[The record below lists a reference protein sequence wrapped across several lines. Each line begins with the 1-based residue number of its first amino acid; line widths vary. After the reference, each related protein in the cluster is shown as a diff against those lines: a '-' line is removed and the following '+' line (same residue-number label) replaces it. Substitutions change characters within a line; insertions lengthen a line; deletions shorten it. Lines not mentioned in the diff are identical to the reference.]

1 MGFLPCPIL
10 KIEKSS
16 LILQKI
22 PLILEKKCFVCV
34 HIYGLNSHKKAVCWV
49 SRTKNTIFSPV
60 VPFFVCRT
68 WGVYW
73 SFYFYSLYFSI
84 RILFHRHWR
93 FTGQQGKGGDHLLLY
108 SITSS
113 RSPTLRHLFA
123 TLHVRWQSRIFD
135 RNACAYQTYHLIELS
150 FDWLI
155 DDGMFVY
162 LLDELIL
169 GFCFSDL
176 TWENGEFQLASTITL
191 VLQANRLTKCAS
203 VLLFQETYPPLKNF
217 WLCARK

>member
-1 MGFLPCPIL
+1 MKQNKRLFITPNQALWVFSPALFWKL
-10 KIEKSS
+10 KKVAWFYKKFPWFWKKSA
-16 LILQKI
+16 L
-22 PLILEKKCFVCV
+22 FVF
-34 HIYGLNSHKKAVCWV
+34 ISMGLNSHKKAVCWV

-60 VPFFVCRT
+60 APFFVCRT
-68 WGVYW
+68 WGVCW
-73 SFYFYSLYFSI
+73 SFYFYLLYFSI

-123 TLHVRWQSRIFD
+123 TLHVRWQSHIFD

-155 DDGMFVY
+155 DWWWNVCLF
-162 LLDELIL
+162 
-169 GFCFSDL
+169 
-176 TWENGEFQLASTITL
+176 TWWIDSRF
-191 VLQANRLTKCAS
+191 
-203 VLLFQETYPPLKNF
+203 LFQRLDMGKRWISTRIDYHPCITSEPINQV
-217 WLCARK
+217 C

>member
-1 MGFLPCPIL
+1 MKQDKRLFITPNQALWVPPPCPIL

-22 PLILEKKCFVCV
+22 LLILEKKWFVCV

-60 VPFFVCRT
+60 APFFVCRT

-73 SFYFYSLYFSI
+73 SFYFYLLYFSI

-93 FTGQQGKGGDHLLLY
+93 FTGQQGKVGDHLLLY
-108 SITSS
+108 STTSS
-113 RSPTLRHLFA
+113 RSSTLRHLFA

-135 RNACAYQTYHLIELS
+135 RNACVYQTYHLIELS

-155 DDGMFVY
+155 DWWWNVCLF
-162 LLDELIL
+162 
-169 GFCFSDL
+169 
-176 TWENGEFQLASTITL
+176 TWWIDSRF
-191 VLQANRLTKCAS
+191 
-203 VLLFQETYPPLKNF
+203 LFQRFDMAKRWISTRIDYHPCITSEPTNQV
-217 WLCARK
+217 C